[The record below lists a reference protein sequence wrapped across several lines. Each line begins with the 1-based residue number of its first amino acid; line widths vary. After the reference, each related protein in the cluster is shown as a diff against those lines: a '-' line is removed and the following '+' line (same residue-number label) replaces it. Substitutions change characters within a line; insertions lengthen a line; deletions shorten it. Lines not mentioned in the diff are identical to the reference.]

1 MKQVTKKGTRKT
13 ARNMKQ
19 AAPKRVKKG
28 TARGRDAI
36 DFLKKDHDY
45 VKQIFDQYR
54 KLVKA
59 KKGSPAEKQR
69 MVQDACDA
77 LKVHTQ
83 IEEEILYPSLY
94 AKTDKAF
101 MVDEAEVE
109 HDCAKELI
117 LQLESMSPT
126 DDFYDAKFVV
136 LGEQVK
142 HHIKEEEDKIFSE
155 LKKSGLD
162 LDRMGDALAQRSAA
176 LMERL
181 KGGPVRRFIERSD
194 YGRNVARNNL
204 PGRTPQGRN
213 THGRNT
219 PGDGARA

>member
-13 ARNMKQ
+13 ARAMKK

-28 TARGRDAI
+28 AARGRDAI

-45 VKQIFDQYR
+45 VKQIYDKYR
-54 KLVKA
+54 KLVED
-59 KKGSPAEKQR
+59 KKGTFAEKQR

-83 IEEEILYPSLY
+83 IEEEILYPALY

-117 LQLESMSPT
+117 LQLENMAPT

-142 HHIKEEEDKIFSE
+142 HHIKEEEEKIFRE

-162 LDRMGDALAQRSAA
+162 LDRMGDVLAQRSAVLMDA
-176 LMERL
+176 L
-181 KGGPVRRFIERSD
+181 KDGPVRRFIARSD
-194 YGRNVARNNL
+194 YGRNVARNN
-204 PGRTPQGRN
+204 PAIKPPRAPQGRN
-213 THGRNT
+213 TL
-219 PGDGARA
+219 GDGARA